1 MERIVERLFF
11 ASRWLLAPIYLGLSV
26 ALIVLGIQFFMEL
39 YHSFELVLGLAPAGY
54 DELGNPIAAV
64 EADIV
69 LTLLALVDLAM
80 VAGLIVMVMFSGY
93 ENFVSKLD
101 VETKGAE
108 KLDWLGKLDA
118 GTLKLKVAASIVAIS
133 SIHLLRKFMEVED
146 TNETQLMWYVIIHM
160 TFVLSALLMGVLD
173 RITGKA
179 PALANK

>member
-1 MERIVERLFF
+1 MERVVERLFF

-26 ALIVLGIQFFMEL
+26 ALIVLGIQFFQEL
-39 YHSFELVLGLAPAGY
+39 YHSFELVLGLAPAGIG
-54 DELGNPIAAV
+54 ENGEAIPAE

-101 VETKGAE
+101 VETKGTE

-133 SIHLLRKFMEVED
+133 SIHLLRKFMEVEE
-146 TNETQLMWYVIIHM
+146 TGSTQLMWYVIIHM
-160 TFVLSALLMGVLD
+160 TFVFSALLMGVLD
-173 RITGKA
+173 RVTG
-179 PALANK
+179 ALKQPK